1 MEPGCLGDADC
12 EAWLVPVAAVSQT
25 VVCFTVEP
33 AGSKGSF
40 QARQYV
46 NQLVNE
52 SMCQNG
58 AEVTSSETITVH

>member
-1 MEPGCLGDADC
+1 M
-12 EAWLVPVAAVSQT
+12 PVAVVSET

>member
-1 MEPGCLGDADC
+1 MDYS
-12 EAWLVPVAAVSQT
+12 VPVTVVSKR

-46 NQLVNE
+46 NQLVNK

-58 AEVTSSETITVH
+58 SEATSSETITVH

>member
-1 MEPGCLGDADC
+1 
-12 EAWLVPVAAVSQT
+12 VPVAPVSKR

>member
-1 MEPGCLGDADC
+1 MTIYG
-12 EAWLVPVAAVSQT
+12 VPVGSVSKR

-33 AGSKGSF
+33 AGSKGTF

>member
-12 EAWLVPVAAVSQT
+12 EAWLVPVAVVSET

-40 QARQYV
+40 QARQHV